1 MERIPLG
8 RNGIVAIV
16 MPGSMEFP
24 TLRVA
29 FPKTKKIEADII
41 ARSVCVPPIISGDD
55 VDYYRILGTVNDG
68 NEKIILLK
76 PE

>member
-16 MPGSMEFP
+16 VPGHVEFP

-29 FPKTKKIEADII
+29 FPKTKKIEASII
-41 ARSVCVPPIISGDD
+41 ARSVCAPAAISGDD

-68 NEKIILLK
+68 NEKIILLQ